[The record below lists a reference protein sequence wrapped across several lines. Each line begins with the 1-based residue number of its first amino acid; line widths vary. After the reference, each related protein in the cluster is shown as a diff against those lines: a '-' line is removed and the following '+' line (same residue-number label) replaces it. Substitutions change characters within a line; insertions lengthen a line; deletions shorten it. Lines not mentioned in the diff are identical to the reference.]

1 MAKLAHTKAKRTTQE
16 QDDDPVLSRL
26 DVLISLLLP
35 RMAKYAGE
43 KSELQRKILSL
54 CDYEHSSD
62 EISKATKKTPNH
74 VIKELSLLRSRGLVK
89 TMKRDGRLVYVR
101 L

>member
-1 MAKLAHTKAKRTTQE
+1 MAKAVHKKTTRSTQE
-16 QDDDPVLSRL
+16 QDEDPVLSRL

-35 RMAKYAGE
+35 RMTKYAGE
-43 KSELQRKILSL
+43 KSDLQRKILAL
-54 CDYEHSSD
+54 CDYEHTSD